1 MRILQ
6 KILLVEDEPDIQA
19 IVKLALE
26 LVGGYTTHICASG
39 EEAVQSAPGFA
50 PDFILLDVMMPG
62 MDGPTTLVALREI
75 PSLATVPVAFITAKV
90 MPNEVAHL
98 RSLGAVEVI
107 AKPFDSMALAGKI
120 QEIWDSLGQ

>member
-1 MRILQ
+1 MGTLQ

-19 IVKLALE
+19 IVKLSLE
-26 LVGGYTTHICASG
+26 LVGGYTTHICSSG
-39 EEAVQSAPGFA
+39 EEAVQGAPDFA

-120 QEIWDSLGQ
+120 QEIWDGLER